1 MNNRELGRWQE
12 HKHIGDYGWGI
23 ILCVIIL
30 CCIGMWAVYY
40 ACLHDL
46 KVIDPVRTTMMQ
58 CLWYLVGA
66 LIATTMLHLSEK
78 QLMQWAPIGYSI
90 GMLLL
95 ILLLVLYSREYYVQT
110 GAKSWFAIGTLTFQP
125 VEVMKPLYI
134 LMMGRLIVQDQQ
146 WGPHNNFNADW
157 RLTRRLVIYTFPIIV
172 ALKIINDFGTTLV
185 FLTIFIGML
194 IVSPCRF
201 SFLWRVLLVAGS
213 IGVVLILLATSSTDQ
228 SLLSHIGFK
237 LYQFDRINTWLNP
250 SNGVSDQSYQLWQSM
265 RAVGVGGLTGNGVTH
280 NAVYVPVRE
289 SDMIFSVVGETTG
302 FIGCSVLLIVYMYL
316 FYLIFRSAF
325 ASRRRFYVY
334 VSTGV
339 AVMLAFHMF
348 ENIGMTIGLLPLTG
362 IPLPFVSQ
370 GGSAIIG
377 DFMGVGLVLATQY
390 PNVRSIFSVP
400 RIFH

>member
-1 MNNRELGRWQE
+1 
-12 HKHIGDYGWGI
+12 
-23 ILCVIIL
+23 
-30 CCIGMWAVYY
+30 
-40 ACLHDL
+40 
-46 KVIDPVRTTMMQ
+46 
-58 CLWYLVGA
+58 
-66 LIATTMLHLSEK
+66 
-78 QLMQWAPIGYSI
+78 
-90 GMLLL
+90 
-95 ILLLVLYSREYYVQT
+95 
-110 GAKSWFAIGTLTFQP
+110 
-125 VEVMKPLYI
+125 
-134 LMMGRLIVQDQQ
+134 
-146 WGPHNNFNADW
+146 
-157 RLTRRLVIYTFPIIV
+157 
-172 ALKIINDFGTTLV
+172 
-185 FLTIFIGML
+185 
-194 IVSPCRF
+194 
-201 SFLWRVLLVAGS
+201 
-213 IGVVLILLATSSTDQ
+213 
-228 SLLSHIGFK
+228 